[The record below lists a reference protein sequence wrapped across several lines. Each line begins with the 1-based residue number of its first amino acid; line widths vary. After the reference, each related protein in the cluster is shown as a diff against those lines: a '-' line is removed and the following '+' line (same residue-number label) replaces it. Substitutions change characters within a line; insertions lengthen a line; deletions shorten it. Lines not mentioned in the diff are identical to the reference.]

1 MGFTA
6 SSITCPGSEPT
17 STTVLGEFSLSQQ
30 TLPTAFA
37 SASLSANSLAAQPL
51 FSIAEA
57 TPSGVKSK
65 KWRLYKVKPD
75 GKCMFRALAQGL
87 ARHKGDFLATDSE
100 EIEAD
105 QLKLAVSDILCEN
118 PARRKEF
125 QDATHNVEHGG
136 TGDASFTAYCRRIRT
151 EGFWG
156 GAAELSALSQ
166 LLKVPITVYQPEP
179 SAGYEPIVVY
189 GQQWSIPKAGGKYRR
204 MINLLY
210 SSGNHYDLLV

>member
-1 MGFTA
+1 MGFA
-6 SSITCPGSEPT
+6 SITVDCPCKEPVQQAT
-17 STTVLGEFSLSQQ
+17 LGDFSLWQ
-30 TLPTAFA
+30 PRRACAFA
-37 SASLSANSLAAQPL
+37 SASLALGTARPVLSL
-51 FSIAEA
+51 AEA
-57 TPSGVKSK
+57 TPSGVKGK
-65 KWRLYKVKPD
+65 NWRLYKVKPD

-87 ARHKGDFLATDSE
+87 ARNKGDFLATASE

-118 PARRKEF
+118 PARRNEF
-125 QDATHNVEHGG
+125 KDATHNVEHGG
-136 TGDASFTAYCRRIRT
+136 TGDASFTAYCRRIKT

-166 LLKVPITVYQPEP
+166 LLKVPITVYQPERT
-179 SAGYEPIVVY
+179 AGYEAIVVY
-189 GQQWSIPKAGGKYRR
+189 GQQWTIAKAGGKSRR

>member
-1 MGFTA
+1 MGFA
-6 SSITCPGSEPT
+6 SSFLSCPCTEPSQAT
-17 STTVLGEFSLSQQ
+17 SLGDFSLWQPYSA
-30 TLPTAFA
+30 PAFA
-37 SASLSANSLAAQPL
+37 SASIVSRSTARPLVSL
-51 FSIAEA
+51 AEA
-57 TPSGVKSK
+57 TLSGVKGK
-65 KWRLYKVKPD
+65 NWRLYKVKPD

-87 ARHKGDFLATDSE
+87 ARHKGDFLATNSE

-118 PARRKEF
+118 PARRNEF
-125 QDATHNVEHGG
+125 KDATYNVEHGG
-136 TGDASFTAYCRRIRT
+136 TGDASFTAYCRRIKS

-166 LLKVPITVYQPEP
+166 LLKVPITVYQPE
-179 SAGYEPIVVY
+179 STVGYEPIVVY
-189 GQQWSIPKAGGKYRR
+189 GQQWTMSRAGGKSRR